1 MVIFSCL
8 YNQFHFCIVQ
18 HKPRASVNVSGVD
31 AGMRGFR
38 AGPAAYGNSPFPK
51 PLTIII
57 KMQNWYSIYD
67 LGIYEDGKKNRS
79 KRRLHAA
86 QELQE
91 CRRPPGFDG
100 VPDALLGAAYIAF
113 FQTSLFS
120 RWLRRFQ
127 ILCDRSLKLFGQF
140 SYDEEFDFR
149 FQIQTSSFS
158 GYCDF

>member
-18 HKPRASVNVSGVD
+18 HKPRASVNVSGVE

-57 KMQNWYSIYD
+57 KMQNWQSIYD

-100 VPDALLGAAYIAF
+100 VPVVLLGAACIAF
-113 FQTSLFS
+113 FKLLSGQGGPKYYVTEVSSYLGNFHIMKS
-120 RWLRRFQ
+120 FHFQ
-127 ILCDRSLKLFGQF
+127 DIAIFNNSQ
-140 SYDEEFDFR
+140 
-149 FQIQTSSFS
+149 
-158 GYCDF
+158 